1 MRSATTAEK
10 GNLEQGAW
18 THTANKKD
26 CRQATL
32 RLKPKWKQ
40 LQQKLDY
47 YFSSGR
53 KKEPARVRLHK
64 KISIHTNT
72 NTYKH
77 IQRDGLG

>member
-1 MRSATTAEK
+1 M
-10 GNLEQGAW
+10 
-18 THTANKKD
+18 
-26 CRQATL
+26 

-72 NTYKH
+72 NTYKERRTWLNENT
-77 IQRDGLG
+77 QRRNTEGIKKRKGITAAIGKQQQQQ

>member
-1 MRSATTAEK
+1 M
-10 GNLEQGAW
+10 
-18 THTANKKD
+18 
-26 CRQATL
+26 

-47 YFSSGR
+47 YFTLER

-72 NTYKH
+72 NTYKETDLAKRIRRNTEGIKKRKGITAAIGKQQQH
-77 IQRDGLG
+77 QQQQ